1 MKEEHVFVI
10 SVLYPLTPGT
20 TFNMDYYVNSHVPL
34 VKRLFEPM
42 GQRDA
47 RVFKGVS
54 DGGEGAPTFGVI
66 AELYF
71 DDMESL
77 TAALVAHGA
86 ETQADIP
93 NFTGSIPVIQISE
106 MLAV

>member
-1 MKEEHVFVI
+1 MFVI

-20 TFNMDYYVNSHVPL
+20 TFNMDYYVNSHLPL
-34 VKRLFEPM
+34 VNRLFEPM
-42 GQRDA
+42 GQREA

-54 DGGEGAPTFGVI
+54 NGVEGTPTFGVI
-66 AELYF
+66 AELFF

-77 TAALVAHGA
+77 MAALVAHGA

-93 NFTGSIPVIQISE
+93 NFTDSIPVVQVSE
-106 MLAV
+106 MLAS

>member
-1 MKEEHVFVI
+1 MFVI

-20 TFNMDYYVNSHVPL
+20 TFNMDYYLKSHLSLVN
-34 VKRLFEPM
+34 RLFEPM

-66 AELYF
+66 TELYF
-71 DDMESL
+71 DNMESL
-77 TAALVAHGA
+77 IAALVTHGA

-93 NFTGSIPVIQISE
+93 NFTDSIPVVQINE
-106 MLAV
+106 MLVF